1 LVAFDLDRFAM
12 TRNGKSHKLL
22 LGIWLLFCG
31 SIVGALFF
39 AIELTAGPPYD
50 PLVPVL
56 VGVAA
61 IPFVWILSSGWID
74 ADLFRR
80 ALRRQAG
87 EDGTQNF

>member
-31 SIVGALFF
+31 LVVGGLMWALMK
-39 AIELTAGPPYD
+39 D
-50 PLVPVL
+50 VL
-56 VGVAA
+56 LAVLLGVAV
-61 IPFVWILSSGWID
+61 IPFVWMLSSGWEE

-80 ALRRQAG
+80 ALRTYVDDRRKRDA
-87 EDGTQNF
+87 